1 MKSMSTQI
9 KEHASKEFGFQYS
22 RIVPLE
28 CSSVNGRVISYTFSV
43 NGREYSG
50 EIGSDMLAVTTL
62 DSGSR
67 DTAFVATREMLEKWR
82 G

>member
-22 RIVPLE
+22 RVVPLE
-28 CSSVNGRVISYTFSV
+28 CSTVNGWVTSYTFSV
-43 NGREYSG
+43 NGREYAA
-50 EIGSDMLAVTTL
+50 EVGSDMLAAVTL

-67 DTAFVATREMLEKWR
+67 DTAFVATREMLEKW